1 MKSNVKSGV
10 FWSMKNAD
18 TQTIRK
24 EDNTPHAYQAKI
36 KALQNDL
43 QMEKEMRENLEHAID
58 EITEHLFSSLEELTT
73 HAEQL
78 RKRNLELEIQDK
90 IVKIINQEI
99 SLRSVL
105 KTLLHQAV
113 SLLSNGDKGA
123 FLQYDPLSN
132 QFRFAAVEGYDG
144 TLMEKGNLSYEEVMA
159 LTTQNVKNLDEGI
172 FVIQNFDLDAARLK
186 TASETNPKSMYSIAL
201 SFDKKL
207 EEFLILDN
215 KKNFQNF
222 DQSEIQNLLR
232 FREHAITAISK
243 AKILELL
250 QAEKE
255 KTEKALK
262 ITQEANKELES
273 ARKKMEEMSLTDTLT
288 KLRNRRYLAT
298 FIDREISH
306 SLRKYDEWRKESR
319 SNKPRNADIAF
330 FMLDIDY
337 FKWVNDTFG
346 HESGDRVLEQMGQLL
361 KKNCRDSDIVIRWGG
376 EEFLIVSLNTNQS
389 QAQIL
394 AERIRTSIENHTFKI
409 ENDQKIHR
417 TCSIGFACYP
427 FMMKDIRAL
436 DYEQIISIADKC
448 LYISKMS
455 GRNASVSIQSN
466 ESIAKKDLLKRINS
480 NLDTMFNNKEI
491 QIFTSVP
498 EIKNLS
504 IFK

>member
-1 MKSNVKSGV
+1 
-10 FWSMKNAD
+10 MKNTD
-18 TQTIRK
+18 IQTIRK
-24 EDNTPHAYQAKI
+24 EDSTQHAYQTKI
-36 KALQNDL
+36 KLLQDNL
-43 QMEKEMRENLEHAID
+43 QIEKEMRENLEYAID
-58 EITEHLFSSLEELTT
+58 EITEHLFTSLEELTT
-73 HAEQL
+73 HADQL

-90 IVKIINQEI
+90 IVKIINQKI
-99 SLRSVL
+99 SLKSVL

-113 SLLSNGDKGA
+113 SLFPNGDKGA
-123 FLQYDPLSN
+123 FLQYDLLSN
-132 QFRFAAVEGYDG
+132 QFRFAAVEGYKD
-144 TLMEKGNLSYEEVMA
+144 TLMEKGNLSYEDVMA
-159 LTTQNVKNLDEGI
+159 LTTQNVKKLDEGVL
-172 FVIQNFDLDAARLK
+172 VIQNFDFNAALLES
-186 TASETNPKSMYSIAL
+186 ASKPNPKSMHSIAL

-207 EEFLILDN
+207 EEFLIMDSD
-215 KKNFQNF
+215 KDFQNF
-222 DQSEIQNLLR
+222 DKSEIQNLLR
-232 FREHAITAISK
+232 FREHAISAISK

-262 ITQEANKELES
+262 IAQESNEELES

-298 FIDREISH
+298 FIDRETSH
-306 SLRKYDEWRKESR
+306 SLRKYDEWLKKNR
-319 SNKPRNADIAF
+319 SNKPRNADIVF

-346 HESGDRVLEQMGQLL
+346 HDSGDRVLEQMGQLL

-376 EEFLIVSLNTNQS
+376 EEFLIVSLNTNQCQS
-389 QAQIL
+389 QML
-394 AERIRTSIENHTFKI
+394 AERIRKAIETHTFKI
-409 ENDQKIHR
+409 ENDQTINR

-427 FMMKDIRAL
+427 FMTKDIRAL

-466 ESIAKKDLLKRINS
+466 ESTVKKDLLKKINS
-480 NLDTMFNNKEI
+480 NLDTMFDNKEI
-491 QIFTSVP
+491 KIFTSVP
-498 EIKNLS
+498 EVKNLS